1 MSKVKFSLQYSIY
14 FECLDIFG
22 KQVVLQISCEI
33 ESERA
38 FFLDMG
44 MVLLPGLKAA
54 EKHIHGINHNLL
66 AYMPYS
72 LRPHP
77 SRSRL

>member
-1 MSKVKFSLQYSIY
+1 MGIGWTSLNAQIKYYEEFTCFFKWTRMVACTISKVKFSLQYSIY

-44 MVLLPGLKAA
+44 MVQLPG
-54 EKHIHGINHNLL
+54 
-66 AYMPYS
+66 
-72 LRPHP
+72 
-77 SRSRL
+77 